1 MCEVQLE
8 YIEVKQEPVSCVF
21 IFVVYMYK
29 IIEIDVLTLLYWFAT
44 HKAIWMVKSIA
55 SPIAKSSFFGDWT

>member
-29 IIEIDVLTLLYWFAT
+29 IIEIDVLTLLY
-44 HKAIWMVKSIA
+44 
-55 SPIAKSSFFGDWT
+55 